1 MSIVQLSFAAF
12 TLVGLLSIIGIVV
25 IVTGRGPKNLNW
37 KKNVDKKALKE
48 DKSETNFLEPELPK
62 GETETV
68 VDEIEEPAGESD
80 GSVKLEEKVIYEE
93 ISEEE
98 AGVTRR
104 QFLTKALRIS
114 FGAFAGIQALSWLGF
129 LWPKVSGGFGS
140 KIDAG
145 SIEEIKD
152 QLFQADGSVIP
163 AFIPSARAYVLP
175 LDASAVANSQF
186 SSGSTVADGLV
197 AVYQRCVHL
206 GCRVPWCNSSQGF
219 ECPCHGSK
227 YNMVGEY
234 FAGPAP
240 RNLDR
245 FNVSNVNGRFIIDTG
260 TIIESPRAPGMSVKY
275 PQGLSCIALTTEE

>member
-1 MSIVQLSFAAF
+1 MNYLFAAF
-12 TLVGLLSIIGIVV
+12 ALVGFLGIVGIVV
-25 IVTGRGPKNLNW
+25 IVTGRGPKSFNW
-37 KKNVDKKALKE
+37 KKNLDKKALKE
-48 DKSETNFLEPELPK
+48 DKSQTNFLEPEMPK
-62 GETETV
+62 GETEATV
-68 VDEIEEPAGESD
+68 EEIDEPVVESD
-80 GSVKLEEKVIYEE
+80 GAVKLEEKVIYEE

-98 AGVTRR
+98 AGITRR

-114 FGAFAGIQALSWLGF
+114 FGAFAGIQAISWLGF
-129 LWPKVSGGFGS
+129 SGQKVSGGFGS
-140 KIDAG
+140 KVDAG
-145 SIEEIKD
+145 PIEEIKS
-152 QLFQADGSVIP
+152 QIFQADGSVIP
-163 AFIPSARAYVLP
+163 AFIPAARAYVLP
-175 LDASAVANSQF
+175 LDAAAAANSQF
-186 SSGSTVADGLV
+186 ATGSTITDGLV

-245 FNVSNVNGRFIIDTG
+245 FNVANVNGRLVIDTG